1 VDEPGVKKQ
10 MNIESAS
17 CSSRRCSSGVTLVE
31 VVISMAI
38 AAITIS
44 SIVAGYVFSARQLEQ
59 SACFSAADFMARQR
73 IEQARSAKWDPLADP
88 PVNELV
94 ASNFPVVVSPL
105 DIPVAANNPLNATNT
120 TTITTVSTNPPL
132 KMIRVDCVWWLLSR
146 GPFTNTLTAY
156 RAPDQ

>member
-1 VDEPGVKKQ
+1 
-10 MNIESAS
+10 MNIERTSGPG
-17 CSSRRCSSGVTLVE
+17 RRRRSSGVTLIE
-31 VVISMAI
+31 VVISMTI

-59 SACFSAADFMARQR
+59 SACASAADFMARQR
-73 IEQARSAKWDPLADP
+73 VEQARSAKWDPLAEP

-94 ASNFPVVVSPL
+94 ASNFPVVVSAL
-105 DIPVAANNPLNATNT
+105 DIPVAANNPLYATNT
-120 TTITTVSTNPPL
+120 TTISTVSSSPPL
-132 KMIRVDCVWWLLSR
+132 KMIRVECVWWLLSR

>member
-1 VDEPGVKKQ
+1 MRMK
-10 MNIESAS
+10 SARYPV
-17 CSSRRCSSGVTLVE
+17 RRCKSGVTLVE

-44 SIVAGYVFSARQLEQ
+44 SIVAGYAFSARQLEQ
-59 SACFSAADFMARQR
+59 AACASAAEFMARQR
-73 IEQARSAKWDPLADP
+73 VEQARSAKWDPLAEP

-94 ASNFPVVVSPL
+94 SSNFPVMVSAL
-105 DIPVAANNPLNATNT
+105 DIPVAVNNPIYATNT
-120 TTITTVSTNPPL
+120 TTITTVSANPPL

-146 GPFTNTLTAY
+146 GPFTNTLIAY

>member
-1 VDEPGVKKQ
+1 
-10 MNIESAS
+10 MNIARAICPSR
-17 CSSRRCSSGVTLVE
+17 RRCSSGVTLVE

-59 SACFSAADFMARQR
+59 AACTSAAEFMARQR

-94 ASNFPVVVSPL
+94 ASNFPVMVSAL
-105 DIPVAANNPLNATNT
+105 DIPVAANNPLYATNT
-120 TTITTVSTNPPL
+120 TTITTVSSNPPL

>member
-1 VDEPGVKKQ
+1 
-10 MNIESAS
+10 
-17 CSSRRCSSGVTLVE
+17 VTLVE

-59 SACFSAADFMARQR
+59 AACASAAEFMARQR
-73 IEQARSAKWDPLADP
+73 VEQARSAKWDPLAEP

-94 ASNFPVVVSPL
+94 SSNFPVLVSTL
-105 DIPVAANNPLNATNT
+105 DVPVAANNPINATNI
-120 TTITTVSTNPPL
+120 TTITTVSTNPSL